1 MTEMRKLNTRG
12 TAQAS
17 GNTTDVDLGAF
28 EEIRPACSTLLI
40 LGEDAT
46 LISAEESADYPKVDG
61 GITMATLETAKG
73 SVVWRLFRFRLWVRM
88 FRLGA
93 VLVAAFI
100 VFIIVVGIVV
110 PFVAWYFGG

>member
-1 MTEMRKLNTRG
+1 M
-12 TAQAS
+12 
-17 GNTTDVDLGAF
+17 
-28 EEIRPACSTLLI
+28 
-40 LGEDAT
+40 
-46 LISAEESADYPKVDG
+46 
-61 GITMATLETAKG
+61 
-73 SVVWRLFRFRLWVRM
+73 VWRLFRFRLWVRM